1 MTTVTGLASSNP
13 GSTNPGST
21 NPGSSDPGPG
31 PEIATL
37 ELAAQLRVVTV
48 RLARRL
54 RQLDTAADG
63 ITMSMV
69 SALYVLERSGSMN
82 LGDLAAAE
90 QVQPPTMT
98 RIVARLEEMGFV
110 ERGAFAGDRRVV
122 VLSLTDRGRTLV
134 EESRRRRTAALAAN
148 LAGLS
153 ADERALLEAAV
164 PLLDRL
170 GTP

>member
-1 MTTVTGLASSNP
+1 
-13 GSTNPGST
+13 
-21 NPGSSDPGPG
+21 
-31 PEIATL
+31 
-37 ELAAQLRVVTV
+37 
-48 RLARRL
+48 
-54 RQLDTAADG
+54 
-63 ITMSMV
+63 
-69 SALYVLERSGSMN
+69 MN

-98 RIVARLEEMGFV
+98 RIVARLEEMGLV

-122 VLSLTDRGRTLV
+122 VLTVTDRGRTLV
-134 EESRRRRTAALAAN
+134 EESRRRRTVALAAT

-153 ADERALLEAAV
+153 APERALLEAAV

>member
-1 MTTVTGLASSNP
+1 MSTATGRGAATPGPTNP
-13 GSTNPGST
+13 GPTNPGSA
-21 NPGSSDPGPG
+21 
-31 PEIATL
+31 PEVATL

-69 SALYVLERSGSMN
+69 SALYVLERSGPMN

-98 RIVARLEEMGFV
+98 RIVARLEEMGLV

-122 VLSLTDRGRTLV
+122 VLTVTDRGRTLV
-134 EESRRRRTAALAAN
+134 EESRRRRTVALAAT

-153 ADERALLEAAV
+153 APERALLEAAV